1 MEITIVLKKGTNTKN
16 AYLLPEKAD
25 GKVFLPAVSDIMFRV
40 MFNNSK
46 RKKYVSY
53 LLSLIL
59 NKDFNEILNSIEF
72 EKDNLDKDNYF
83 TKGETVD
90 FICKIEGIYYGIEM
104 NCNPNISALERNISY
119 VGNIYRSSSL
129 KSERYKYNT
138 VIQLNFNN
146 FNFNGEE
153 REIIEYALR
162 DEIGEILTDKIK
174 IIYISIPKI
183 REKYYNKSE
192 LNEFEKFLMVIN
204 EPREEDI
211 KEFMKDNR
219 IMEEYR
225 MDADRTSRNE
235 NVVGLYNRA
244 QDEERIH
251 LNELDRLYNEG
262 IEQGITQG
270 IDIGR
275 SEGIDIG
282 RREGKAEGKIE
293 IIKNMIQD
301 KVEDSIIMK
310 YVKISSKE
318 LERIKSEM

>member
-1 MEITIVLKKGTNTKN
+1 
-16 AYLLPEKAD
+16 
-25 GKVFLPAVSDIMFRV
+25 
-40 MFNNSK
+40 
-46 RKKYVSY
+46 
-53 LLSLIL
+53 
-59 NKDFNEILNSIEF
+59 
-72 EKDNLDKDNYF
+72 
-83 TKGETVD
+83 
-90 FICKIEGIYYGIEM
+90 M

-162 DEIGEILTDKIK
+162 DEIGEMLTDKIK

-211 KEFMKDNR
+211 KDFMKDNR

-225 MDADRTSRNE
+225 MDADRASRNE

-275 SEGIDIG
+275 T
-282 RREGKAEGKIE
+282 EGKIE

>member
-1 MEITIVLKKGTNTKN
+1 MAELEEI
-16 AYLLPEKAD
+16 
-25 GKVFLPAVSDIMFRV
+25 
-40 MFNNSK
+40 
-46 RKKYVSY
+46 
-53 LLSLIL
+53 
-59 NKDFNEILNSIEF
+59 
-72 EKDNLDKDNYF
+72 
-83 TKGETVD
+83 
-90 FICKIEGIYYGIEM
+90 
-104 NCNPNISALERNISY
+104 
-119 VGNIYRSSSL
+119 
-129 KSERYKYNT
+129 
-138 VIQLNFNN
+138 
-146 FNFNGEE
+146 
-153 REIIEYALR
+153 
-162 DEIGEILTDKIK
+162 TDKIK

-204 EPREEDI
+204 EPREEDV

-225 MDADRTSRNE
+225 MDADRASRNE

-275 SEGIDIG
+275 TEGIDIG
-282 RREGKAEGKIE
+282 RSEGKLE

-301 KVEDSIIMK
+301 KVDDSIIMK

>member
-59 NKDFNEILNSIEF
+59 NKDYEEILNSIEF

-119 VGNIYRSSSL
+119 VGNIYRSSL

-225 MDADRTSRNE
+225 MDADRASRNE

-262 IEQGITQG
+262 ITQG

-275 SEGIDIG
+275 TEGIDIE
-282 RREGKAEGKIE
+282 RREGKAEGKLE
-293 IIKNMIQD
+293 MIKNMIKNKLD
-301 KVEDSIIMK
+301 NKMITDIAG
-310 YVKISSKE
+310 ISSKE
-318 LERIKSEM
+318 LEKIKSEM